1 MQPQWFLP
9 LVLLFGFQLGIDR
22 VCRAQNSPAATN
34 SQVTSVLRV
43 KTDTGDVEVWLDGE
57 NVGRTP
63 LTLRTVGAGK
73 HRLALMKDGFE
84 DHLQEIDVLPN
95 QTNSVFIVMKP
106 REVALPPLP
115 AEFKVIHQHRLG
127 KCTGVLT
134 VSADSLDFKAVDDAD
149 TFHIPITMIKSVARS
164 WGSVA
169 GLAPIG
175 IGGPTDLMAFRIEAP
190 GRSYGFLA
198 FKDTVDDPMKVA
210 SEKTRELY
218 DLVFKLWSAT
228 LKKEKKTP

>member
-1 MQPQWFLP
+1 MKKR
-9 LVLLFGFQLGIDR
+9 LLLLLLLLAFQFAVVTACL
-22 VCRAQNSPAATN
+22 AQNSPAATN
-34 SQVTSVLRV
+34 SQVLSVLRV
-43 KTDTGDVEVWLDGE
+43 KTDTGDVQVWLDGE

-84 DHLQEIDVLPN
+84 DHSQEIDVLPN
-95 QTNSVFIVMKP
+95 QSNSVFVVMKP
-106 REVALPPLP
+106 REVTLPPLP
-115 AEFKVIHQHRLG
+115 AEFKVIHQHRFG

-134 VSADSLDFKAVDDAD
+134 VSSDFLDFKAADDAD
-149 TFHIPITMIKSVARS
+149 TFHIPIATIKSVSRS

-175 IGGPTDLMAFRIEAP
+175 IGGPTDLMAFRIETP

-228 LKKEKKTP
+228 LKKEKNTP

>member
-1 MQPQWFLP
+1 MKSGSFL
-9 LVLLFGFQLGIDR
+9 LLLLLFALQLTGAPDSR
-22 VCRAQNSPAATN
+22 
-34 SQVTSVLRV
+34 SQVAQTETVAQPAGVLRI
-43 KTDTGDVEVWLDGE
+43 KTDTKEVEVWLDGA

-63 LTLRTVGAGK
+63 LTLRTLTTGK
-73 HRLALMKDGFE
+73 HQLGLMKDGYE
-84 DHLQEIDVLPN
+84 DHLQEIEVLPN

-106 REVALPPLP
+106 REVVLPPLP

-134 VSADSLDFKAVDDAD
+134 VSDQLLDYKAVDDGD
-149 TFHIPITMIKSVARS
+149 TFHIPIAAIKSVARS

-175 IGGPTDLMAFRIEAP
+175 IKAPTDLMAFRVETS

-198 FKDTVDDPMKVA
+198 FKNTVDDPMKVA
-210 SEKTRELY
+210 GERTRELY
-218 DLVFKLWSAT
+218 DLVFKLWSAS
-228 LKKEKKTP
+228 LNKKN

>member
-1 MQPQWFLP
+1 LLL
-9 LVLLFGFQLGIDR
+9 LVLLLGYQFACVP
-22 VCRAQNSPAATN
+22 VCLAQNSPAATN

-43 KTDTGDVEVWLDGE
+43 KTDTRDVQVWLDGE
-57 NVGRTP
+57 SVGRTP

-73 HRLALMKDGFE
+73 HRLGLMKDGFE

-95 QTNSVFIVMKP
+95 QTNSVFVVMKP
-106 REVALPPLP
+106 REMALPPLP
-115 AEFKVIHQHRLG
+115 TEFKVIHQHRLG
-127 KCTGVLT
+127 NCTGVLT
-134 VSADSLDFKAVDDAD
+134 VSLDSLYYKSTDDSD
-149 TFHIPITMIKSVARS
+149 TFHIPISTIKSVARS

-175 IGGPTDLMAFRIEAP
+175 IAGPTDLMAFRIEAP

-198 FKDTVDDPMKVA
+198 FKDRVDDPMKVA

-218 DLVFKLWSAT
+218 DLVFRLWSAT
-228 LKKEKKTP
+228 LKKEKNTP

>member
-1 MQPQWFLP
+1 MQLKG
-9 LVLLFGFQLGIDR
+9 LLLLALLFGFQVAVDR
-22 VCRAQNSPAATN
+22 PSLAQNSTTATN
-34 SQVTSVLRV
+34 PQVTSVLRV
-43 KTDTGDVEVWLDGE
+43 KTDASDVEVWLDGE
-57 NVGRTP
+57 SVGRTP

-73 HRLALMKDGFE
+73 HRLALTKVGFE
-84 DHLQEIDVLPN
+84 DHLQEIDVLLN
-95 QTNSVFIVMKP
+95 QTNSVFVVMRP
-106 REVALPPLP
+106 RQVALPPLP
-115 AEFKVIHQHRLG
+115 AEFKVIHQHRTG

-134 VSADSLDFKAVDDAD
+134 VSSDFLDFKAVDDAD
-149 TFHIPITMIKSVARS
+149 TFHIPIATIKSVARS

-175 IGGPTDLMAFRIEAP
+175 IGGPTDLMAFRIETP

-198 FKDTVDDPMKVA
+198 FKDTVDDPIKIA

-228 LKKEKKTP
+228 LTAKPQN

>member
-1 MQPQWFLP
+1 MKKRLLS
-9 LVLLFGFQLGIDR
+9 LVLLLGLPFA
-22 VCRAQNSPAATN
+22 VVSACLAQNSPAATN

-57 NVGRTP
+57 KVGRTP
-63 LTLRTVGAGK
+63 LTLRTVGVGK
-73 HRLALMKDGFE
+73 HRLALTKDAYE
-84 DHLQEIDVLPN
+84 DHFQEIEVLPS
-95 QTNSVFIVMKP
+95 QTNSVFVVMKP

-134 VSADSLDFKAVDDAD
+134 VSTDFLDFKAVDDTD
-149 TFHIPITMIKSVARS
+149 SFHIPIASIKSVARS

-175 IGGPTDLMAFRIEAP
+175 IGGPTDLMAFRIETP

-218 DLVFKLWSAT
+218 YLVFKLWSAT
-228 LKKEKKTP
+228 LKKEKNTP

>member
-1 MQPQWFLP
+1 MQPRCF
-9 LVLLFGFQLGIDR
+9 LLFALLFALHAASAPC
-22 VCRAQNSPAATN
+22 CRSQAAQTETVAQPTA
-34 SQVTSVLRV
+34 VLRI
-43 KTDTGDVEVWLDGE
+43 KTDVSEVQVWLDGE

-63 LTLRTVGAGK
+63 LTLRALTTGK
-73 HRLALMKDGFE
+73 HRLGLMKDGYE
-84 DHLQEIDVLPN
+84 DYIQEIEVVPN
-95 QTNSVFIVMKP
+95 QTNSAFVVMKP
-106 REVALPPLP
+106 REVVLPPLP
-115 AEFKVIHQHRLG
+115 ADFKVIHQHRLG

-134 VSADSLDFKAVDDAD
+134 VSGEFLDYKATDDAD
-149 TFHIPITMIKSVARS
+149 TFHIPIAAIKSVARS

-175 IGGPTDLMAFRIEAP
+175 IRAPTDLMALRIETS

-210 SEKTRELY
+210 SERTRELY

-228 LKKEKKTP
+228 LGKKD